1 MNEQFSDI
9 FTETACPSQEQLMAY
24 VQDQLSPEER
34 HKVELHLADCEM
46 CSEAVEG
53 LMAIRQKEQIPVWL
67 RQAKWNVLQQ
77 LRRKTH
83 KKRKVNFYLYIA
95 IVALIIIFLVLALFW
110 LFHFFNTAR

>member
-1 MNEQFSDI
+1 
-9 FTETACPSQEQLMAY
+9 MAY

-34 HKVELHLADCEM
+34 HKVELHMADGEM